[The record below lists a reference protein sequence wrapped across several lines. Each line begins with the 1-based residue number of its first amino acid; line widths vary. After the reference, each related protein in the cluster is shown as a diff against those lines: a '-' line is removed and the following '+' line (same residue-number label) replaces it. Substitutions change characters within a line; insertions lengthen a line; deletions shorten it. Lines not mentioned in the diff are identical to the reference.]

1 MIEEQ
6 AIVVKAD
13 DQFAWVET
21 SSSGACGHCA
31 ARNGCGTASLQRWLN
46 RHPNRLQVEN
56 NCAVNTG
63 DQVIVGIPEHAL
75 LKGSFLI
82 YMLPLLTLILSA
94 MLGVWLHQLF
104 GWWSRDALSIVFGFT
119 GLIASFLFLRVYI
132 LKRTTRKDWRPV
144 IVRLAPQYPFEKIVE
159 SRI

>member
-6 AIVVKAD
+6 ATVVETSE
-13 DQFAWVET
+13 QLAWIET
-21 SSSGACGHCA
+21 SSSGACGHCSA
-31 ARNGCGTASLQRWLN
+31 KQGCGTATLQKWFN

-56 NCAVNTG
+56 ACQASAG

-82 YMLPLLTLILSA
+82 YMLPVLVLILGA
-94 MLGVWLHQLF
+94 MLGAWLFQLY
-104 GWWSRDALSIVFGFT
+104 GWWSRDALSIIFGLT
-119 GLIASFLFLRVYI
+119 GLFSSFLLLRAYI
-132 LKRTTRKDWRPV
+132 SGRTAGKDWQPV
-144 IVRLAPQYPFEKIVE
+144 MLRLAPQYPFESTVK